1 MWKALEAHVLW
12 AVFLHDAA
20 RLVLAILVLSDV
32 LFVLSKANIAVEGRL
47 WDKLTRVR
55 ERSTTWGMVMLILL
69 LSSAALVLVP

>member
-1 MWKALEAHVLW
+1 MWQGLEHGILW

-20 RLVLAILVLSDV
+20 RLVVAVLILSDV
-32 LFVLSKANIAVEGRL
+32 LFVLSKANIAIEGRL
-47 WDKLTRVR
+47 WDKLTKVR